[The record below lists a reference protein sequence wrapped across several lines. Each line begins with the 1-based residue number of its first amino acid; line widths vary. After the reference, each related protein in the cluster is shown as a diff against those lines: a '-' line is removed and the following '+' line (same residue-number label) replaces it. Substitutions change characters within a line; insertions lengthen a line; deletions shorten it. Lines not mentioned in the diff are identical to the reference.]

1 MMGGCLKRIGCLVLL
16 AVLAA
21 VGWVTRDRWLPY
33 VWHRPGAV
41 RAGTPAPGLPAY
53 ELVTPESATQGKNA
67 INHLSGRAGPVFA
80 NLSGAEFTGYV
91 VQELSRQL
99 PASAM
104 GTTSSAMGDQL
115 MIRTMLRPGDF
126 GGDKLGIFKG
136 VLGEREPVEFGGTL
150 EIVRPG
156 LGQYTVTS
164 LKIRDIAIPSAGI
177 PSVLA
182 QLSPGGRP
190 DRIGPD
196 AMALV
201 VPIQVADIRVHAGK
215 ITLYRTGQ

>member
-1 MMGGCLKRIGCLVLL
+1 MGGCLKRLGCLVIVA
-16 AVLAA
+16 AVCA
-21 VGWVTRDRWLPY
+21 VGWLTRDRWLPY
-33 VWHRPGAV
+33 IWHRPGGAH
-41 RAGTPAPGLPAY
+41 ATAPATLPPAY
-53 ELVTPESATQGKNA
+53 ELVTPESATQGKDA

-104 GTTSSAMGDQL
+104 GTTSSAVGDQL

-126 GGDKLGIFKG
+126 GGDKLGVFKG
-136 VLGEREPVEFGGTL
+136 VLGEREAVEFGGTL

-156 LGQYTVTS
+156 LGQYTVKS
-164 LKIRDIAIPSAGI
+164 IRIRDISIPSAGI
-177 PSVLA
+177 PTVLE

-201 VPIQVADIRVHAGK
+201 IPVQVADIRVHGGK